1 MACLNRQFRHGSLLP
16 RFAGAPLLAGLI
28 AIGGCGPGGGSST
41 RDSAPVDWT
50 AALATFDAVAGSV
63 CDSTLSRSL
72 PCPART
78 DAAAAQD
85 GPTTAEF
92 VDQESGGHIVLTV
105 QGDGAVLDL
114 RCKALRFEGIWAVD
128 AAGRGQFVGHAMDST
143 GTGADA
149 GIHQT
154 LAKLTLNAQ
163 GNGYQAVLS
172 NPDNAVLVGPI
183 VFIAPV
189 SPRTAATACP

>member
-1 MACLNRQFRHGSLLP
+1 MHCLNRPFRREPPLP
-16 RFAGAPLLAGLI
+16 RFAAALLLAMLV
-28 AIGGCGPGGGSST
+28 AIGGCGPGMGSST
-41 RDSAPVDWT
+41 SDSDTDDWT

-78 DAAAAQD
+78 DAAALD

-105 QGDGAVLDL
+105 QGDGALLDL

-128 AAGRGQFVGHAMDST
+128 AAGRGQFVGHATDST
-143 GTGADA
+143 GAGAS
-149 GIHQT
+149 IHE
-154 LAKLTLNAQ
+154 A
-163 GNGYQAVLS
+163 
-172 NPDNAVLVGPI
+172 
-183 VFIAPV
+183 
-189 SPRTAATACP
+189 

>member
-1 MACLNRQFRHGSLLP
+1 MHCLNRPFRREPPLP
-16 RFAGAPLLAGLI
+16 RFAAALLLAMLV
-28 AIGGCGPGGGSST
+28 AIGGCGPGVGSS
-41 RDSAPVDWT
+41 DSDTDDWT

-63 CDSTLSRSL
+63 CDSALSRSL

-78 DAAAAQD
+78 DAAALD

-105 QGDGAVLDL
+105 QGDGALLDL

-128 AAGRGQFVGHAMDST
+128 AAGRGQFVGHATDST
-143 GTGADA
+143 GTGT
-149 GIHQT
+149 GVHQT
-154 LAKLTLNAQ
+154 MAKLTLNAQ

-183 VFIAPV
+183 AFIAPV
-189 SPRTAATACP
+189 SPRTAAAACP

>member
-1 MACLNRQFRHGSLLP
+1 MHCLNRPFRREPPLP
-16 RFAGAPLLAGLI
+16 RFAAALPLLAMLV
-28 AIGGCGPGGGSST
+28 AIGGCGPGMGSS
-41 RDSAPVDWT
+41 DSTSDTDDWT

-78 DAAAAQD
+78 DAAALD

-105 QGDGAVLDL
+105 QGDGALLDL

-183 VFIAPV
+183 AFIAPV
-189 SPRTAATACP
+189 SPRTAAAACP

>member
-1 MACLNRQFRHGSLLP
+1 VHCLNRPFRREPPLP
-16 RFAGAPLLAGLI
+16 RFAAALLLLAMLV
-28 AIGGCGPGGGSST
+28 AIGGCGPGVGNSAS
-41 RDSAPVDWT
+41 DSDPVDWT
-50 AALATFDAVAGSV
+50 AALANFDAVAGSV

-78 DAAAAQD
+78 DAAALD

-105 QGDGAVLDL
+105 QGDGALLDL

-143 GTGADA
+143 GTGA
-149 GIHQT
+149 GVHQT

-183 VFIAPV
+183 SFIAPV
-189 SPRTAATACP
+189 SPRTAAAACP

>member
-1 MACLNRQFRHGSLLP
+1 MHCLNRPFRREPPLP
-16 RFAGAPLLAGLI
+16 RFAAALLLAMLV
-28 AIGGCGPGGGSST
+28 AIGGCGPGMGSST
-41 RDSAPVDWT
+41 SDSDTDTDDWT

-63 CDSTLSRSL
+63 CDSALSRSL

-78 DAAAAQD
+78 DAAALD

-105 QGDGAVLDL
+105 QGDSALLDL

-128 AAGRGQFVGHAMDST
+128 AAGRGQFVGHATDST
-143 GTGADA
+143 GTGT
-149 GIHQT
+149 GVHQT
-154 LAKLTLNAQ
+154 MAKLTLNAQ

-183 VFIAPV
+183 AFIAPV
-189 SPRTAATACP
+189 SLRTAAAACP

>member
-1 MACLNRQFRHGSLLP
+1 MGCLNRPFRRDPPLP
-16 RFAGAPLLAGLI
+16 RFAAAPLLLAMLV
-28 AIGGCGPGGGSST
+28 AIGGCGPGVGSST
-41 RDSAPVDWT
+41 SDSDTDDWT

-78 DAAAAQD
+78 A
-85 GPTTAEF
+85 AEF

-105 QGDGAVLDL
+105 QGDGALLDL

-128 AAGRGQFVGHAMDST
+128 AAGRGQFVGHATDST
-143 GTGADA
+143 GA

-183 VFIAPV
+183 SLIAPV
-189 SPRTAATACP
+189 SPRTAAAACP

>member
-1 MACLNRQFRHGSLLP
+1 MHCLNRPFRRELP
-16 RFAGAPLLAGLI
+16 RFASALLLAMLV
-28 AIGGCGPGGGSST
+28 AIGGCGPGVGSS
-41 RDSAPVDWT
+41 DSDTDDWT

-78 DAAAAQD
+78 DTAALD

-105 QGDGAVLDL
+105 QGDGALLDL

-128 AAGRGQFVGHAMDST
+128 AAGRGQFVGHATDST
-143 GTGADA
+143 GAGASV
-149 GIHQT
+149 HQT

-183 VFIAPV
+183 AFIAPV
-189 SPRTAATACP
+189 SPRTAAAACP